1 MFFCVKPPVTSR
13 VLSDRSSPTI
23 LPKASTTSLLDSP
36 RVPGPGH
43 ALEGKGGVHVF
54 NFVYIAEEK
63 YGNEE
68 NREDHRK
75 KSKEAGEGEKK
86 SAPKG

>member
-1 MFFCVKPPVTSR
+1 MVETPS
-13 VLSDRSSPTI
+13 
-23 LPKASTTSLLDSP
+23 LPKASSTLLLNSP

-63 YGNEE
+63 HGNEE
-68 NREDHRK
+68 NGEDHRK
-75 KSKEAGEGEKK
+75 KSKEAGEGEED
-86 SAPKG
+86 STPGD

>member
-1 MFFCVKPPVTSR
+1 MVETPS
-13 VLSDRSSPTI
+13 
-23 LPKASTTSLLDSP
+23 LPKASSTLLLDSP

-63 YGNEE
+63 HGNKE
-68 NREDHRK
+68 NREDHWK
-75 KSKEAGEGEKK
+75 KSEDTREGEED
-86 SAPKG
+86 STPGD

>member
-1 MFFCVKPPVTSR
+1 MVEFDHPAEGKHIVVVELSL
-13 VLSDRSSPTI
+13 VLSLGR
-23 LPKASTTSLLDSP
+23 
-36 RVPGPGH
+36 G
-43 ALEGKGGVHVF
+43 LEGKGGVHVF

-68 NREDHRK
+68 NGEDHRK